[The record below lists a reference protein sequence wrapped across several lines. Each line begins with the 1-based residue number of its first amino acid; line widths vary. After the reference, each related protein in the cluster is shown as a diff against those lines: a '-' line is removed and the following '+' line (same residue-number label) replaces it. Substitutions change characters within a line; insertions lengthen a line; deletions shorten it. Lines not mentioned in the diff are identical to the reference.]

1 MEEGFTLTLR
11 NARNA
16 SLGTSVATGTIIDDD
31 ELEARVSAYAVN
43 VVEGNTATF
52 TVEVTGGTSTAPV
65 KVRYAVTGTATAVA
79 TGVRSKTV
87 SVPTIDDRVD
97 EPLESFEVSLTGRSL
112 PSGVL
117 LGWASAGVMI
127 EDDDTRGVTVSRSE
141 LRILEGL
148 TGTYTVALTS
158 QPTDTVTVTATVTG
172 DDDVTV
178 NPRSLTFPTANWS
191 TQQTVTVKAAQD
203 LDAIVDEATVLHTLR
218 GGDYGTVPV
227 GEEPVRVGTVAVTVH
242 DDEAP
247 AKMVI
252 LTVDPHRVSEDAGE
266 TTVTVTATLDG
277 SRLDRT
283 SPS

>member
-1 MEEGFTLTLR
+1 M
-11 NARNA
+11 
-16 SLGTSVATGTIIDDD
+16 
-31 ELEARVSAYAVN
+31 
-43 VVEGNTATF
+43 
-52 TVEVTGGTSTAPV
+52 
-65 KVRYAVTGTATAVA
+65 
-79 TGVRSKTV
+79 
-87 SVPTIDDRVD
+87 
-97 EPLESFEVSLTGRSL
+97 SLTGRSL

-158 QPTDTVTVTATVTG
+158 QPTGTVTVTATVTG

-227 GEEPVRVGTVAVTVH
+227 
-242 DDEAP
+242 DECCFSVCFSGFYQIIP
-247 AKMVI
+247 
-252 LTVDPHRVSEDAGE
+252 
-266 TTVTVTATLDG
+266 
-277 SRLDRT
+277 
-283 SPS
+283 